1 MREVNAALLSLLES
15 LDADDWKKPT
25 VHPTR
30 DVRDIV
36 AHLLDGSLKRLSIQR
51 DGHFLDAPEIRSFE
65 DTVAF
70 IQRLNTEWMVAA
82 RRLSPRLLIEWL
94 RRTDEEVV
102 TLFAKIEPHAPAPFG
117 VAWAGEEWSPSWFD
131 IAREYTEKWHHQQ
144 QIRDAVGR
152 PGLTE
157 RRYLHPVLQTFLRG
171 VPHAYRNTAA
181 PDDTRVRIVVT
192 GEAGGTWHLC
202 RQGECWELTD
212 DSSEGRSAAVVT
224 LDAQTAWRL
233 WTKGIDRQAARAR
246 VLLEGD
252 LGLCA
257 PLFEMVTI
265 MA

>member
-25 VHPTR
+25 THPTR
-30 DVRDIV
+30 DVKDIV

-82 RRLSPRLLIEWL
+82 RRFSPRLLIEWL

-102 TLFAKIEPHAPAPFG
+102 ALFAKIEPHAPAPFG

-152 PGLTE
+152 PGLDE
-157 RRYLHPVLQTFLRG
+157 RRYLHPVLQTFMRG
-171 VPHAYRNTAA
+171 LPYAYRDAVAT
-181 PDDTRVRIVVT
+181 DGTRVRIVVT
-192 GEAGGTWHLC
+192 GEAGGTWHLF
-202 RQGECWELTD
+202 RQGECWELA
-212 DSSEGRSAAVVT
+212 DSSEGRAAAVVT

-233 WTKGIDRQAARAR
+233 WTKGVDREAARAR
-246 VLLEGD
+246 ALLEGD
-252 LGLCA
+252 LALCA